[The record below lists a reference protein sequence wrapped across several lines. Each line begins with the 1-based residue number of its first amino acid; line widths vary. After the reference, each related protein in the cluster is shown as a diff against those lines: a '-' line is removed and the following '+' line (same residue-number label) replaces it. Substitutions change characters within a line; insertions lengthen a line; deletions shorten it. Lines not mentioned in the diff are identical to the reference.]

1 MYQTGKRWHEKMS
14 LNNWKCDSFY
24 ERSEAT
30 INMDSYLITPSA
42 WKKSSIKKE
51 IVPQTWK
58 SVFERRAR
66 KLFKWMG
73 IQNTQNDFTDS
84 ALPKTSKKINVIEN
98 KCHLSQHDVVRSLTS
113 KWNGLGYWAP
123 TSRVIHQHLI
133 YIVFAGKG
141 SNVLLTGY
149 FFWSARVLSEVR
161 ERRSVWESGATVPL
175 TVMHCCAQGVTY
187 P

>member
-1 MYQTGKRWHEKMS
+1 MA
-14 LNNWKCDSFY
+14 WKNKFELLEMWLSIR
-24 ERSEAT
+24 ESEAT

-42 WKKSSIKKE
+42 RKKSSIKKRLCHKHE
-51 IVPQTWK
+51 KASFNAEFANTLNGRELKTHNMILLTVHYQ
-58 SVFERRAR
+58 RRQI
-66 KLFKWMG
+66 KWM
-73 IQNTQNDFTDS
+73 S
-84 ALPKTSKKINVIEN
+84 
-98 KCHLSQHDVVRSLTS
+98 SLTAWCS
-113 KWNGLGYWAP
+113 EEFDSEWNGLAYWAP

-133 YIVFAGKG
+133 YIIFAGKG

-187 P
+187 L